1 MSEIPF
7 FLSLPQPLKTKRGNW
22 KKIVGMCCVS
32 KDYGRCGWMEGS
44 SERALEVAPN
54 ETLVMGHETTF
65 QNSHDVFENCA
76 KHGES

>member
-1 MSEIPF
+1 
-7 FLSLPQPLKTKRGNW
+7 
-22 KKIVGMCCVS
+22 
-32 KDYGRCGWMEGS
+32 MEGS